1 MHDLPALA
9 YGVNPVQPEGY
20 YGEERLVDLMSSLM
34 GEILALRDDLVET
47 NSRISFVKWDLDNRI
62 NALEGIDALVP

>member
-20 YGEERLVDLMSSLM
+20 YDEERLVDLMSSLM

-62 NALEGIDALVP
+62 KAFEGIDALVP